1 MWRDPLLSPIGNAN
15 GAAMLE
21 AENDLGRRKR
31 VAPAKRNG
39 ARIIAGPKGPLD
51 PNEIERER
59 LLDRVL
65 VAEGRPSI
73 SRAVEDFLG
82 AGFAFPRAQAVW
94 LQVLEHND
102 ETRVTEAIET
112 LTGILDEEEPERRK
126 VLESRLRRIE
136 EFADEP
142 STKRAA
148 TDLRRV
154 LQTRYAETLT

>member
-1 MWRDPLLSPIGNAN
+1 MMETDH
-15 GAAMLE
+15 
-21 AENDLGRRKR
+21 DLGRRR
-31 VAPAKRNG
+31 QRAAPVKRNG
-39 ARIIAGPKGPLD
+39 ARIIAGPSGPID
-51 PNEIERER
+51 PDAIERER

-73 SRAVEDFLG
+73 SRAVEAFLS
-82 AGFAFPRAQAVW
+82 AGFTFPLAQAVW

-102 ETRVTEAIET
+102 ETRVTEAIEK
-112 LTGILDEEEPERRK
+112 LTGILGEEEPERRK

-136 EFADEP
+136 EFADES

-154 LQTRYAETLT
+154 LHTRYAETLT

>member
-1 MWRDPLLSPIGNAN
+1 MGGNGG
-15 GAAMLE
+15 GATRE
-21 AENDLGRRKR
+21 ESSGKRRRKR
-31 VAPAKRNG
+31 AAKPKRTG
-39 ARIIAGPKGPLD
+39 ARIIASPSGPRD
-51 PNEIERER
+51 PDEIERER

-73 SRAVEDFLG
+73 SRAVEDFLE
-82 AGFAFPRAQAVW
+82 AGFSLPSAQQEVW

-102 ETRVTEAIET
+102 ETRVTEAINN
-112 LTGILDEEEPERRK
+112 LSKILAEEEPKRRK

-154 LQTRYAETLT
+154 LHTQYAETLT